1 MKNKIIERLKI
12 KINTP
17 YLEDKAQYLLSL
29 FKVDS
34 IYELTE
40 EKLIE
45 FELDIDH
52 LINGG
57 LL

>member
-45 FELDIDH
+45 FESDIDH